1 MAKIMDFKM
10 DEQLAEEYKDSVD
23 DFPQSEKVIART
35 MEMYD
40 LNRVAFKVSCLTIIK
55 SWLKQL

>member
-1 MAKIMDFKM
+1 MAKIMDFKT

-23 DFPQSEKVIART
+23 DFPQSEKVVSRT

-40 LNRVAFKVSCLTIIK
+40 LNRVAFKVSCLTIIT
-55 SWLKQL
+55 SRLKQL

>member
-1 MAKIMDFKM
+1 MAKIMDFKT

-55 SWLKQL
+55 SRLKQR